1 MLSEA
6 KFLTVAH
13 WAKDLNEE
21 DRELARRNTTEK
33 LLPKGAYLLHEHD
46 HVDAWFG
53 VIDGLLKI
61 SVVAES
67 GEMVSLAGIS
77 SSGWVGEGSVIKNEP
92 RRYDVVALRDTS
104 IALLNG
110 RTFRWLMDNSPPFN
124 KFLVRQ
130 LNERLGQ
137 YIAFVGYGRLLD
149 PTARLARSIAWMF
162 NPVLSP
168 NNQLQLGISQEEIGL
183 LSGMSRQTASKALRQ
198 LQAEG
203 LLRLQHGQIE
213 ILSLERL
220 SRYGTKL

>member
-1 MLSEA
+1 M
-6 KFLTVAH
+6 TVAH

-21 DRELARRNTTEK
+21 DRELARRNMTEK

-67 GEMVSLAGIS
+67 GEMVSLTGIS
-77 SSGWVGEGSVIKNEP
+77 RSGWVGEGSVIKNEP

-137 YIAFVGYGRLLD
+137 FIAFVGYGRLLD
-149 PTARLARSIAWMF
+149 PTARLARSIAWLF

-168 NNQLQLGISQEEIGL
+168 NDQLQLGISQEEIGL

-198 LQAEG
+198 LQTEG
-203 LLRLQHGQIE
+203 LLRLQHGRIE
-213 ILSLERL
+213 ILDLDRL

>member
-1 MLSEA
+1 MLHRTRDAMLSEA
-6 KFLTVAH
+6 KFMTVAH

-21 DRELARRNTTEK
+21 DRELARRNMTEK

-124 KFLVRQ
+124 KFLAV
-130 LNERLGQ
+130 
-137 YIAFVGYGRLLD
+137 LLLHCE
-149 PTARLARSIAWMF
+149 PRTRTRNNS
-162 NPVLSP
+162 NPP
-168 NNQLQLGISQEEIGL
+168 PLQQ
-183 LSGMSRQTASKALRQ
+183 
-198 LQAEG
+198 
-203 LLRLQHGQIE
+203 
-213 ILSLERL
+213 
-220 SRYGTKL
+220 

>member
-6 KFLTVAH
+6 KFQTVAH
-13 WAKDLNEE
+13 WAQDLSEA
-21 DRELARRNTTEK
+21 DRDLARRNMSEK
-33 LLPKGAYLLHEHD
+33 LLPKGAYLLHEND

-61 SVVAES
+61 CVVAEN
-67 GEMVSLAGIS
+67 GEAITLTGIS

-92 RRYDVVALRDTS
+92 RRYDVVALRDTR

-137 YIAFVGYGRLLD
+137 FIAFLGYGRLLD
-149 PTARLARSIAWMF
+149 PTERLARSVAWLF
-162 NPVLSP
+162 NPILSP

-183 LSGMSRQTASKALRQ
+183 ISGMSRQTASKALRQ

-203 LLRLQHGQIE
+203 LLRLQHGRIE
-213 ILSLERL
+213 ILDLDGL
-220 SRYGTKL
+220 GHYGSTL